1 MVVKFLHKHNLDLI
15 CKAHQVVEDK
25 YEFFA
30 KRQLVTLFS
39 IPNYCREFDNAGTMM
54 SVNETHLMCSFQIL
68 KPAEMATHSST
79 LAWTIPW
86 TEEPGRLQSMGLL
99 RVGHD

>member
-1 MVVKFLHKHNLDLI
+1 M
-15 CKAHQVVEDK
+15 VEDG
-25 YEFFA
+25 YEVFS

-39 IPNYCREFDNAGTMM
+39 MFSYGREFDNAGTMM
-54 SVNETHLMCSFQIL
+54 SVDETHLMCSFQIL

-86 TEEPGRLQSMGLL
+86 TEELGRLWSMGSL
-99 RVGHD
+99 RVGQD

>member
-1 MVVKFLHKHNLDLI
+1 M
-15 CKAHQVVEDK
+15 VEDG
-25 YEFFA
+25 YEVFA

-39 IPNYCREFDNAGTMM
+39 VPNYCGEFDNTGAMM
-54 SVNETHLMCSFQIL
+54 SVDATLMCSFQIL

-86 TEEPGRLQSMGLL
+86 TEELGRLWSMGSL
-99 RVGHD
+99 RVGQD